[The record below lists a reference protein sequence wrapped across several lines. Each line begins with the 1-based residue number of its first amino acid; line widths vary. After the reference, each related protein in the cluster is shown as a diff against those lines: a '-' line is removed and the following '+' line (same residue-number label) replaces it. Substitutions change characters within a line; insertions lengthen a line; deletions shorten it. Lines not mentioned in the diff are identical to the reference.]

1 MNIMASFIEIES
13 VDELIAQALQMSEL
27 ERDCFFAMR
36 DREWTVQDLV
46 QETGRSRSMVQRAV
60 KDLHDKGVVV
70 REGKTDR
77 TVYYV
82 YRRVPLS
89 EVTDL
94 VEDALDDWYA
104 RMKTLLKT

>member
-1 MNIMASFIEIES
+1 MASFIDIDS
-13 VDELIAQALQMSEL
+13 VDELIAQSLHMSEL

-36 DREWTVQDLV
+36 SDAWTVQELV
-46 QETGRSRSMVQRAV
+46 RETGRSRSMVQRAV

-82 YRRVPLS
+82 YQRVPLS
-89 EVTDL
+89 EVREL

-104 RMKTLLKT
+104 RMKTLLKA